1 MPRPIWKGA
10 ISFGL
15 VSIPVELH
23 TAVRD
28 TRPHFRMLH
37 ATDKSPVKYERVC
50 IRDGKPV
57 AWEELVKGYEI
68 EKGHFVVLTKEDF
81 KAAAVEKTQTVD
93 ILDFVK
99 AEDIDDRFFEV
110 PYYLTPAKGGDRA
123 YALLREALKDSGRV
137 GIARF
142 VLREKQHLAAVE
154 VIEQA
159 LVLSVMRFEDELVDA
174 SSLHFPSKT
183 EIRKPELDMA
193 KSLVDSLAAEW
204 DPAKYTDQY
213 RENLM
218 KIIKGKA
225 KGKKVALEAGE
236 DKRPAEVVDLMERL
250 RQSLA
255 HTKAKPAKASPRTN
269 AHRHPRRN
277 RVA

>member
-1 MPRPIWKGA
+1 MPRPLWKGA

-37 ATDKSPVKYERVC
+37 AKDKSPVKFERVC
-50 IRDGKPV
+50 IREGEPV
-57 AWEELVKGYEI
+57 AWQDLVKGYEI
-68 EKGHFVVLTKEDF
+68 EKGHFVVLTKDDF
-81 KAAAVEKTQTVD
+81 KAAALEKTQTVD

-99 AEDIDDRFFEV
+99 AEEIDDRFFEV

-123 YALLREALKDSGRV
+123 YALLREALRDSERV

-142 VLREKQHLAAVE
+142 VLRDKQHLAAVE
-154 VIEQA
+154 VIDKA
-159 LVLSVMRFEDELVDA
+159 LVLSVMRFEDELVDSA
-174 SSLHFPSKT
+174 TLHFPEKT
-183 EIRKPELDMA
+183 EIRKAELEMA

-204 DPAKYTDQY
+204 DPSKYTDQY

-218 KIIKGKA
+218 KIIRAKA
-225 KGKKVALEAGE
+225 KGKSVALEAE
-236 DKRPAEVVDLMERL
+236 EEKRPAQVVDLMERL

-255 HTKAKPAKASPRTN
+255 HAKAKPAKAG
-269 AHRHPRRN
+269 RN
-277 RVA
+277 RHSRRRSVA

>member
-10 ISFGL
+10 LSFGL

-28 TRPHFRMLH
+28 HRPRFRMLH
-37 ATDKSPVKYERVC
+37 ARDKSPVRFERVC
-50 IRDGKPV
+50 IRDGRPV
-57 AWEELVKGYEI
+57 AWDDLVKGYEI
-68 EKGHFVVLTKEDF
+68 AKGHFVVLTKDDF

-99 AEDIDDRFFEV
+99 AAEIDDRFFEV

-142 VLREKQHLAAVE
+142 VLRDKQHLAAVE
-154 VIEQA
+154 VIGEA
-159 LVLSVMRFEDELVDA
+159 LVLSVMRFEDELVDTG
-174 SSLHFPSKT
+174 SLHFPARS
-183 EIRKPELDMA
+183 EIRKAELDMA
-193 KSLVDSLAAEW
+193 VSLVETLAAKW
-204 DPAKYTDQY
+204 NPSKYADQY
-213 RENLM
+213 RDNLM

-225 KGKKVALEAGE
+225 QGKQVALEAGE
-236 DKRPAEVVDLMERL
+236 PRRPAEVVDLMERL
-250 RQSLA
+250 RRSLA
-255 HTKAKPAKASPRTN
+255 HTKARTTKADRRPA
-269 AHRHPRRN
+269 RR
-277 RVA
+277 RAAG

>member
-1 MPRPIWKGA
+1 MPRPLWKGA

-37 ATDKSPVKYERVC
+37 AKDKSPVRFERVC
-50 IRDGKPV
+50 IRDGQPV
-57 AWEELVKGYEI
+57 AWQDLVKGYEI
-68 EKGHFVVLTKEDF
+68 EKGHFVVLTKDDF
-81 KAAAVEKTQTVD
+81 KAAALEKTQTVD

-99 AEDIDDRFFEV
+99 AEEIDDRFFEV

-123 YALLREALKDSGRV
+123 YALLREALRDSGRV

-142 VLREKQHLAAVE
+142 VLRDKQHLAAVE
-154 VIEQA
+154 VIDKA

-174 SSLHFPSKT
+174 DALHFPEKG
-183 EIRKPELDMA
+183 EIRKPELEMA

-204 DPAKYTDQY
+204 DPSKYTDQY

-218 KIIKGKA
+218 KIIRGRA
-225 KGKKVALEAGE
+225 KGTKVALTEKE
-236 DKRPAEVVDLMERL
+236 EKRPAEVVDLMERL

-255 HTKAKPAKASPRTN
+255 HAKAKPAKAKP
-269 AHRHPRRN
+269 AKHPRR
-277 RVA
+277 RSVA